1 MICTKTAKRYCC
13 EDVSLIE
20 NYEQAMADS
29 KTWHCH
35 HRRETTEG
43 LTTEQLIETGLY
55 YGRPASELI
64 FLPVYEHLSSHNK
77 GRKPWNK
84 GVLGT
89 DEFRKKMSEV
99 TRGEKNPFY
108 GKHHSDETKRKISV
122 ANTGRCPSEETRK
135 KMSESRTGDK
145 NGFFGKHHSEET
157 RKRWSLTRSG
167 KNNHTFGKLWY
178 NNGLQEAHFLEGQ
191 QPDGWVR
198 GRLKRQKK
206 EQL

>member
-20 NYEQAMADS
+20 NYEQAMADT

-35 HRRETTEG
+35 HRRESEEN
-43 LTTEQLIETGLY
+43 LTNKQLIEMSLY

-64 FLPVYEHLSSHNK
+64 FLPVYDHMSSHHK

-99 TRGEKNPFY
+99 TAGEKNPFY
-108 GKHHSDETKRKISV
+108 GKHHSDETKRKISE
-122 ANTGRCPSEETRK
+122 ANTGRCPSEETRR
-135 KMSESRTGDK
+135 KM
-145 NGFFGKHHSEET
+145 GKAH
-157 RKRWSLTRSG
+157 K
-167 KNNHTFGKLWY
+167 GKLLSSACRQLLSEKAKERYRDPSKNPVYNRPWY
-178 NNGLQEAHFLEGQ
+178 NNGSQEAHFIEGQ
-191 QPDGWVR
+191 QPNGWVR
-198 GRLKRQKK
+198 GRLKRQK
-206 EQL
+206 EE

>member
-1 MICTKTAKRYCC
+1 MICVKTTKKYCC

-35 HRRETTEG
+35 HRRETIES

-122 ANTGRCPSEETRK
+122 ANTGRHPSEEVRK
-135 KMSESRTGDK
+135 KMGEAHK
-145 NGFFGKHHSEET
+145 GKSL
-157 RKRWSLTRSG
+157 SLTHRQILSEKAKERYRDPS
-167 KNNHTFGKLWY
+167 KNPVYNRPWY

-191 QPDGWVR
+191 QPNGWVR
-198 GRLKRQKK
+198 GRIKRQMK
-206 EQL
+206 

>member
-20 NYEQAMADS
+20 NYEQAMADT

-35 HRRETTEG
+35 HRRESEEN
-43 LTTEQLIETGLY
+43 LTNKQLIEMSLY

-64 FLPVYEHLSSHNK
+64 FLPVYDHMSSHHK

-99 TRGEKNPFY
+99 TAGEKNPFY
-108 GKHHSDETKRKISV
+108 GKHHSDETKRKISE
-122 ANTGRCPSEETRK
+122 ANTGRSPSEETRR
-135 KMSESRTGDK
+135 KM
-145 NGFFGKHHSEET
+145 GKAH
-157 RKRWSLTRSG
+157 K
-167 KNNHTFGKLWY
+167 GKLLSSACRQLLSEKAKERYRDPSKNPVYNRPWY
-178 NNGLQEAHFLEGQ
+178 NNGSQEAHFIEGQ

-198 GRLKRQKK
+198 GRLKKQKK
-206 EQL
+206 ESL

>member
-20 NYEQAMADS
+20 NYEQAIADT

-35 HRRETTEG
+35 HRRESEEN
-43 LTTEQLIETGLY
+43 LTNKQLIEMSLY

-64 FLPVYEHLSSHNK
+64 FLPVYDHMSSHHK

-99 TRGEKNPFY
+99 TAGEKNPFY
-108 GKHHSDETKRKISV
+108 GKHHSDETKRKISE
-122 ANTGRCPSEETRK
+122 ANTGRSPSEETRR
-135 KMSESRTGDK
+135 KM
-145 NGFFGKHHSEET
+145 GKAH
-157 RKRWSLTRSG
+157 K
-167 KNNHTFGKLWY
+167 GKLLSSACRQLLSEKAKERYRDPAKNPVYNRPWY
-178 NNGLQEAHFLEGQ
+178 NNGSQEAHFIEGQ
-191 QPDGWVR
+191 QPDGWIR

-206 EQL
+206 E